1 MFVCS
6 LTHSPPMVHHL
17 VSSFVLTHIKEV
29 SLQEEMS
36 QSGLNPKL
44 NYHLPQIMKIYEIY
58 IIKNHIGPLPGSA
71 LFYTCGGTS
80 VVFFLKPMVRVM
92 MR

>member
-1 MFVCS
+1 
-6 LTHSPPMVHHL
+6 
-17 VSSFVLTHIKEV
+17 
-29 SLQEEMS
+29 
-36 QSGLNPKL
+36 
-44 NYHLPQIMKIYEIY
+44 MKIYEIY